1 MGSCSIKT
9 ETIQKE
15 PIKSIPIKPK
25 SPETKQEKSLSKD
38 LSSQDSKQI
47 PKQDTDRPQEKNPQN
62 PPTEDDVI
70 HILPHANELKRRSTK
85 KKLTVLSTNDD
96 AELSKEFERELSF
109 VRQKSIGKK
118 EQGSLIIIKNLIT
131 FTGQISSKTQS
142 EFEDKL
148 MVIEGDDVK
157 REHLLDHGLWVS
169 CKKGLKPESP
179 NQDDFVV
186 VIEDSSVLLGVF
198 DGHGTHGHEVSNFLH
213 KAFPRTL
220 INSIYWEERPD
231 YALAETFPSVHNE
244 LVSYCSKNPNL
255 FDCTL
260 SGSTATVIYT
270 RDKKIY
276 AAHTGDSRAVLG
288 RRIKG
293 KITAVDLTRDHKPT
307 LEDENQRINRMGG
320 EVRKLDNDIPYRV
333 FFKGKH
339 YPGIAMSRTIGDQLA
354 QTVGVT
360 CIPDVSVFNIEEN
373 DEFIIACSD
382 GVWEFISSQ
391 EAVEE
396 ISRHNNPR
404 TAAENLATLA
414 WNYWIK
420 YEEDVVDDITVVL
433 AYLKNQN

>member
-1 MGSCSIKT
+1 
-9 ETIQKE
+9 
-15 PIKSIPIKPK
+15 
-25 SPETKQEKSLSKD
+25 
-38 LSSQDSKQI
+38 
-47 PKQDTDRPQEKNPQN
+47 
-62 PPTEDDVI
+62 V
-70 HILPHANELKRRSTK
+70 A
-85 KKLTVLSTNDD
+85 
-96 AELSKEFERELSF
+96 KEFERELSF

-118 EQGSLIIIKNLIT
+118 EQGSLIIIKKPVT
-131 FTGQISSKTQS
+131 FTGKISSKTQS

-186 VIEDSSVLLGVF
+186 VIEDSSILLGVF
-198 DGHGTHGHEVSNFLH
+198 DGHGTHGHEISNFLH
-213 KAFPRTL
+213 KVFPRTL
-220 INSIYWEERPD
+220 VNSTYWDERPD
-231 YALAETFPSVHNE
+231 YALAEAFPSVHNE
-244 LVSYCSKNPNL
+244 LVSYCCKNSEL

-276 AAHTGDSRAVLG
+276 AGHTGDSRAVLG
-288 RRIKG
+288 KRVKG

-307 LEDENQRINRMGG
+307 LDDENERINRMGG
-320 EVRKLDNDIPYRV
+320 EVRRLDDDIPYRV

-360 CIPDVSVFNIEEN
+360 CIPDVSVFDIEEN
-373 DEFIIACSD
+373 DEFIVACSD

-396 ISRHNNPR
+396 ISKHSNPR
-404 TAAENLATLA
+404 IAAENLATLA
-414 WNYWIK
+414 WNKWITN
-420 YEEDVVDDITVVL
+420 EEDVVDDITVVL
-433 AYLKNQN
+433 AYLKKKN